1 MASGVGWRMSN
12 MSVLTFAL
20 VVWSLVDV
28 GLSQTGASERLI
40 SDIFDVY
47 HKFPRP
53 VKNITDKVTVHFG
66 ISLSQLIDMDEKN
79 QVLTTSVWLNQRWD
93 DYKLTW
99 NPDDYDGVKYL
110 KVPPDMI
117 WVPDVLLYNNAD
129 GRFDVSSYTWAK
141 VFYNGTVEWIPAGI
155 YKSYCYID
163 VTNFPF
169 DRQTCKMKFGTWTY
183 DFTLIDM
190 KPLEEQIDLSNFRES
205 GEFVVVDTP
214 LVRSVVEYE
223 CCPPYVDITAYI
235 VLDRLP
241 LFFTVNLVIPC
252 LIFTFLAILVF
263 YLPVDAGEKVGL
275 AITILLSLSVFLL
288 VIFTIIPATSFAIP
302 LLAKY
307 LLFTNVVCTISVII
321 TCVVLHLHHRTDEM
335 PRWGKRVFLHIL
347 PKLLRMGRPDDGDSD
362 SLRDEDGGRGSDL
375 GGGNV
380 LRSRHRR
387 ERGGV
392 PDSLMA
398 ELDPAVKGVE
408 YIAEHVKGEIEG
420 GQVAD
425 DWKYVAMVVDR
436 ISMYLFI
443 ILASYIVP
451 CVFGIYDRS
460 CTATHNVPHLLCS
473 RFPQVADDWKYVAM
487 VVDRISMYLFIIL
500 CGIGVLATF
509 LPPFVYGPPEPEIPP
524 SQEE

>member
-1 MASGVGWRMSN
+1 MVPWRSSN
-12 MSVLTFAL
+12 MSVLTVAMVL
-20 VVWSLVDV
+20 WSMVDV

-79 QVLTTSVWLNQRWD
+79 QVLTTSVWLKQRWD

-110 KVPPDMI
+110 KIPPDMI

-141 VFYNGTVEWIPAGI
+141 VFFNGTVEWIPAGI
-155 YKSYCYID
+155 YKSYCFVD

-183 DFTLIDM
+183 DYTLINM
-190 KPLEEQIDLSNFRES
+190 IPSEEQIDLSNFRES
-205 GEFVVVDTP
+205 GEFIVVDTP

-347 PKLLRMGRPDDGDSD
+347 PKLLRMGRPDAGEADSV
-362 SLRDEDGGRGSDL
+362 RDDDVRGSDL
-375 GGGNV
+375 GGGNM

-425 DWKYVAMVVDR
+425 DWKYA
-436 ISMYLFI
+436 
-443 ILASYIVP
+443 
-451 CVFGIYDRS
+451 
-460 CTATHNVPHLLCS
+460 
-473 RFPQVADDWKYVAM
+473 AM